1 MSLDLARIAPQIEE
15 MAARIKAAGG
25 ESQQHLQAA
34 LDVLDGPAAD
44 LEALKDKVARSKTT
58 FLVAD
63 PIEALSGRFQP
74 PPPPTDFTVLATDGS
89 HIDID
94 RHRSAR
100 CFLINIGRVSL
111 SYGAKPDAMLGST
124 PRLYF
129 NDSELVISSD
139 NGRRL
144 PIEGPL
150 LGIKR
155 SVDECRELS
164 AMTAALP
171 AGSAAL
177 ALLDG
182 SLILWGLASK
192 DYPEFIVDAL
202 LDRAFLKYLEDI
214 RLANR
219 RMRVPLA
226 SYISFPRST
235 DVINT
240 LRVAICP
247 HEAPDCDRYCAETPA
262 GKRPCDIL
270 ADVQDRDIFT
280 ILLGEGERSALFA
293 SQSQIV
299 KKHYGG
305 HAVLFFY
312 LHAGDEI
319 ARIELPQWSALDD
332 ERLCLAHSLILDQC
346 RRGLGYPV
354 ALSEAHEQAVLSGA
368 DRDNFQ
374 RLVDIMMAE
383 ENMAVAESEKCR
395 SKRTRWI

>member
-1 MSLDLARIAPQIEE
+1 MSLDLARIAPQIED
-15 MAARIKAAGG
+15 MAARIKADGDKR
-25 ESQQHLQAA
+25 QHHLQAA
-34 LDVLDGPAAD
+34 LDFLESPAAK
-44 LEALKDKVARSKTT
+44 LETLKEKIARSKTT

-63 PIEALSGRFQP
+63 PIEALNSHSQP
-74 PPPPTDFTVLATDGS
+74 PPPPADFTILATDGS

-94 RHRSAR
+94 RHRSVR

-111 SYGAKPDAMLGST
+111 GYGAKPDAALDAV

-129 NDSELVISSD
+129 DEPEVAISSD
-139 NGRRL
+139 NGRRQPL
-144 PIEGPL
+144 EGSL

-155 SVDECRELS
+155 GVDECRELA

-171 AGSAAL
+171 AGSTAL

-202 LDRAFLKYLEDI
+202 LDGAFLKYLEEI
-214 RLANR
+214 RTANR

-235 DVINT
+235 DVVNT

-247 HEAPDCDRYCAETPA
+247 QEAPDCDRYCDEIPA
-262 GKRPCDIL
+262 GKRPCDIF

-280 ILLGEGERSALFA
+280 TLLSEGERSALFT

-299 KKHYGG
+299 KKHYGA
-305 HAVLFFY
+305 HAILFFY
-312 LHAGDEI
+312 LRAGDEI

-346 RRGLGYPV
+346 RRGLGYPA

-368 DRDNFQ
+368 DRENFQ

-383 ENMAVAESEKCR
+383 EKMAVAESEKCR

>member
-1 MSLDLARIAPQIEE
+1 LSLDLARIAPQIEE
-15 MAARIKAAGG
+15 MAARMKAGG
-25 ESQQHLQAA
+25 SERRQHIQAA
-34 LDVLDGPAAD
+34 LDVIKSPAANLD
-44 LEALKDKVARSKTT
+44 ALKQKVARSKTT
-58 FLVAD
+58 FLVAE
-63 PIEALSGRFQP
+63 PIEKLNSHSQP
-74 PPPPTDFTVLATDGS
+74 PTPPPDFTVLATDGS

-111 SYGAKPDAMLGST
+111 SYGAKPDAALDAV

-129 NDSELVISSD
+129 DESELSISSD
-139 NGRRL
+139 NGRRQ
-144 PIEGPL
+144 PIEGVL

-155 SVDECRELS
+155 GVEECRELS
-164 AMTAALP
+164 AMAAALP
-171 AGSAAL
+171 ADSAAL

-192 DYPEFIVDAL
+192 DYPEFIVDVL
-202 LDRAFLKYLEDI
+202 LDKAFLKYLEDI
-214 RLANR
+214 RTANR

-235 DVINT
+235 DVVNT

-247 HEAPDCDRYCAETPA
+247 HEAPDCDRYCNETPT
-262 GKRPCDIL
+262 GKRPCDVL

-280 ILLGEGERSALFA
+280 ALLGEGERSALFA

-312 LHAGDEI
+312 LRAGDEI

-346 RRGLGYPV
+346 RRGLGYPA

-368 DRDNFQ
+368 DRENFQ
-374 RLVDIMMAE
+374 RLVDILMAE
-383 ENMAVAESEKCR
+383 EDMAVAESQKCQ